1 MSQHA
6 GASPASVSG
15 AGPDP
20 VDPLSLRLHAVDSK
34 ILGERRPYRVLLPP
48 GYADSPDRRYPVLY
62 LHDGQAA
69 FEADTRVLSELL
81 GGRWPALDPGGRGIT
96 EMMRRGA
103 VQAFI
108 TVAVDALSLDG
119 RIRDFL
125 PPGDGHCGVAGAADR
140 YARFVIE
147 ELKPLVDVS
156 CRTRPDREST
166 ATAGFSFGGVV
177 SFFMG
182 WDHAAW
188 FGSVGSMSGA
198 FWLPRFLARVRN
210 EGPRD
215 VRVYID
221 SGEDNREANVALRDA
236 LLAKSYVLER
246 NLRYL
251 YREQQEHLPEHF
263 ATRLAPMLTFLFPPA
278 SRSLRVND
286 PPGSRPLP

>member
-1 MSQHA
+1 MNQPA
-6 GASPASVSG
+6 GAPSASVVG

-20 VDPLSLRLHAVDSK
+20 FDPLSLRLHAVDSK

-48 GYADSPDRRYPVLY
+48 GYAGSPDRRYPVLY

-69 FEADTRVLSELL
+69 FEDDTQVLSELL
-81 GGRWPALDPGGRGIT
+81 GGRWPALDPGGRRIT
-96 EMMRRGA
+96 EMMRQGTA
-103 VQAFI
+103 EAFI
-108 TVAVDALSLDG
+108 TVAIDALSLDG

-125 PPGDGHCGVAGAADR
+125 PPGDGYCGVNGAADR
-140 YARFVIE
+140 YARFVLE
-147 ELKPLVDVS
+147 ELKPLVDAGH
-156 CRTRPDREST
+156 RTLPDREST

-188 FGSVGSMSGA
+188 FGGVGSLSGA
-198 FWLPRFLARVRN
+198 FWLPRFLARVRS
-210 EGPRD
+210 EEPRN

-221 SGEDNREANVALRDA
+221 SGEDNLEANVALRDA

-251 YREQQEHLPEHF
+251 HCEDQEHFPAHF
-263 ATRLAPMLTFLFPPA
+263 ATRLAPMLSFLFPPSA
-278 SRSLRVND
+278 EA
-286 PPGSRPLP
+286 G